1 MTALRDNVVDNL
13 ENSFTEFEQLIDELQ
28 IEDQISNQVTS
39 GPIIAAG
46 VSRNKLV
53 QSASLLNMNDNYR
66 HNLKQ
71 IFFND
76 NINTYSINEILL
88 GDQAVS
94 LKDAV
99 DQVKRAKM
107 QNGAYYSAYSAIS
120 APKFGVIHP
129 VEDISLV
136 ALEEPEGDG
145 IDIADAQMYM
155 TTKAFRYMWFG
166 FGKLTAAQAELIDR
180 IETLEDITPDS
191 IFGNEQNPQG
201 YAQTQSLLNSKKL
214 VYGDGSTF
222 LKMSAFTLTPGY
234 TSTWNSD
241 LKMWLAKPGME
252 TLHNLRVKLEAIEKE
267 KETIAIAAPLSAIK
281 MKKQRVNSLEELQD
295 TKPFTNGYTTLDA
308 RFMGLQQL
316 NPSNK
321 LEQVDPTQIKQI
333 LTSEQDDSQFVP
345 ALNMNIGQIKE
356 AYNDAIS
363 QRVSIKFKDKRNL
376 IFTFDGAMDEIILS
390 KEQGKVTPKLA
401 AFLQYA
407 LSGLK
412 ASQSSSQILEFFSM
426 TDGVQNYNLNNQITV
441 RKFEQLFLTYF
452 SKGVFS
458 ERTPGLGLTLVS
470 DFGNKIYR
478 RVFEIEDGVPVRS
491 EVLRRGAF
499 KGDPNDLLNIDSLTQ
514 SNIGAEGVIVLDR
527 LRHGVMEYD
536 SNGEPTG
543 QRYTEM
549 MMPAHHLSVAKLI
562 QDSPNDAMPDVI
574 SKMFGV
580 RIPSQDNHSAMN
592 IKWVDFMP
600 SYYGSSAMFA
610 RELVEISGADF
621 DIDKVFAQ
629 FKDFYVKDNEFYEYG
644 NKNSLE
650 ENYSDYVR
658 YVNDKVNQSGT
669 VYSEAFLTYD
679 ENLDGAKLENSA
691 TKLEAEKFYKLLGS
705 LNIIT
710 DAGLAEKSLKALQI
724 LGLPITEEQYGNY
737 VEKFG
742 EPYAAPLNNKILDY
756 KYALLG
762 NDAVASGENPIS
774 YAPATLDIL
783 ESTLSTLA
791 EESKLFENR
800 MLEDNIDVDNLVGK
814 IKAFKANKGASI
826 GAAVLPNLYLSL
838 LTEYGIDLKTPI
850 YLNDVT
856 YDSFKY
862 TKENK
867 DKSNQRKQD
876 TISSLITMATDN
888 AKERLFSKL
897 GLNKHALGIVTMMTS
912 LSIPIRTSIL
922 LINNPVI
929 QDLYSQALNKKDKFD
944 PGIEKLVSNTINEL
958 MEVEVGSNLSLKE
971 AINAYDDVT
980 DELLLKSIDFPEE
993 ITDEEKIIILSKFK
1007 ELMQLGSFTEK
1018 MGAPTSLTKGL
1029 GKDMAVVIKKKQ
1041 DIADLLDVDA
1051 PLDLNK
1057 IYNSDTWNSTYV
1069 NLFNELTENL
1079 LPETFLS
1086 SSPVFQEILND
1097 VIDNVDS
1104 RSSTLQS
1111 EDIQNISL
1119 DLLSYLNI
1127 KGYQYNLL
1135 QNGTLNEKTISNEL
1149 IYPGSNR
1156 SIVDVV
1162 NNIKTTLES
1171 KNETN
1176 FFIDNFV
1183 TPLSADA
1190 VDNYSGLNL
1199 AVANTFRNL
1208 SALQKIDL
1216 QSGFAKL
1223 FGSLDTK
1230 DDAQTILNYIMV
1242 KDGLQV
1248 GYQSLLEAIAPFT
1261 LNKFLSH
1268 INTVEQAVR
1277 GDVSFESV
1285 FGLSKDELTK
1295 EFTEGFLESNIN
1307 GSKLWTFE
1315 RSATTGSL
1323 RKGVS
1328 VADNVV
1334 TVNWDAVGL
1343 ERDAIP
1349 NYVRIK
1355 DILGEIKTYKY
1366 DASFQQ
1372 DKRSTYNEID
1382 TYGSNQQTHIGFMFG
1397 PRPTYKEVRNFVKAK
1412 NGQTQEDPS
1421 DFPALMDD
1429 INAIQE
1435 EILKAENVNIEA
1447 TENSIEVQLDP
1458 EANMVNLA
1466 DTALLLEQLGLNQDA
1481 QDQSEMEANVID
1493 NVDTSLPQVD
1503 EVEAQLTLDFEME
1516 LDEQFPT
1523 LTDFWD
1529 TNIQGNKK
1537 AMTKLR
1543 ENNILSLDDFIEE
1556 YNTGIYESEESFLDQ
1571 IKKCNL

>member
-1 MTALRDNVVDNL
+1 
-13 ENSFTEFEQLIDELQ
+13 
-28 IEDQISNQVTS
+28 
-39 GPIIAAG
+39 
-46 VSRNKLV
+46 
-53 QSASLLNMNDNYR
+53 
-66 HNLKQ
+66 
-71 IFFND
+71 
-76 NINTYSINEILL
+76 
-88 GDQAVS
+88 
-94 LKDAV
+94 
-99 DQVKRAKM
+99 
-107 QNGAYYSAYSAIS
+107 
-120 APKFGVIHP
+120 
-129 VEDISLV
+129 
-136 ALEEPEGDG
+136 
-145 IDIADAQMYM
+145 
-155 TTKAFRYMWFG
+155 
-166 FGKLTAAQAELIDR
+166 
-180 IETLEDITPDS
+180 
-191 IFGNEQNPQG
+191 
-201 YAQTQSLLNSKKL
+201 
-214 VYGDGSTF
+214 
-222 LKMSAFTLTPGY
+222 
-234 TSTWNSD
+234 
-241 LKMWLAKPGME
+241 
-252 TLHNLRVKLEAIEKE
+252 
-267 KETIAIAAPLSAIK
+267 
-281 MKKQRVNSLEELQD
+281 
-295 TKPFTNGYTTLDA
+295 
-308 RFMGLQQL
+308 
-316 NPSNK
+316 
-321 LEQVDPTQIKQI
+321 
-333 LTSEQDDSQFVP
+333 
-345 ALNMNIGQIKE
+345 
-356 AYNDAIS
+356 
-363 QRVSIKFKDKRNL
+363 
-376 IFTFDGAMDEIILS
+376 
-390 KEQGKVTPKLA
+390 
-401 AFLQYA
+401 
-407 LSGLK
+407 
-412 ASQSSSQILEFFSM
+412 
-426 TDGVQNYNLNNQITV
+426 
-441 RKFEQLFLTYF
+441 
-452 SKGVFS
+452 
-458 ERTPGLGLTLVS
+458 
-470 DFGNKIYR
+470 
-478 RVFEIEDGVPVRS
+478 
-491 EVLRRGAF
+491 
-499 KGDPNDLLNIDSLTQ
+499 
-514 SNIGAEGVIVLDR
+514 
-527 LRHGVMEYD
+527 
-536 SNGEPTG
+536 
-543 QRYTEM
+543 
-549 MMPAHHLSVAKLI
+549 
-562 QDSPNDAMPDVI
+562 
-574 SKMFGV
+574 
-580 RIPSQDNHSAMN
+580 
-592 IKWVDFMP
+592 
-600 SYYGSSAMFA
+600 MFA
-610 RELVEISGADF
+610 RELIEVSGADF

-705 LNIIT
+705 LNIVT

-762 NDAVASGENPIS
+762 NDAVTSGENPIS

-791 EESKLFENR
+791 EESKLFEDR

-838 LTEYGIDLKTPI
+838 LTEYGID
-850 YLNDVT
+850 
-856 YDSFKY
+856 KY

-929 QDLYSQALNKKDKFD
+929 QDLYSKALNKKDKFD
-944 PGIEKLVSNTINEL
+944 PGIQKLVSLKINEIIFQNKQL
-958 MEVEVGSNLSLKE
+958 DLKGVSLPVS
-971 AINAYDDVT
+971 DS
-980 DELLLKSIDFPEE
+980 LLLDSIDFPEE
-993 ITDEEKIIILSKFK
+993 VSDLENISILSKFK
-1007 ELMQLGSFTEK
+1007 ELITLGSFTEK

-1261 LNKFLSH
+1261 LNRFLSH

-1323 RKGVS
+1323 NVGVS

-1458 EANMVNLA
+1458 EANMVNVA

>member
-1 MTALRDNVVDNL
+1 
-13 ENSFTEFEQLIDELQ
+13 
-28 IEDQISNQVTS
+28 
-39 GPIIAAG
+39 
-46 VSRNKLV
+46 
-53 QSASLLNMNDNYR
+53 
-66 HNLKQ
+66 
-71 IFFND
+71 
-76 NINTYSINEILL
+76 
-88 GDQAVS
+88 
-94 LKDAV
+94 
-99 DQVKRAKM
+99 
-107 QNGAYYSAYSAIS
+107 
-120 APKFGVIHP
+120 
-129 VEDISLV
+129 
-136 ALEEPEGDG
+136 
-145 IDIADAQMYM
+145 
-155 TTKAFRYMWFG
+155 
-166 FGKLTAAQAELIDR
+166 
-180 IETLEDITPDS
+180 
-191 IFGNEQNPQG
+191 
-201 YAQTQSLLNSKKL
+201 
-214 VYGDGSTF
+214 
-222 LKMSAFTLTPGY
+222 
-234 TSTWNSD
+234 
-241 LKMWLAKPGME
+241 
-252 TLHNLRVKLEAIEKE
+252 
-267 KETIAIAAPLSAIK
+267 
-281 MKKQRVNSLEELQD
+281 
-295 TKPFTNGYTTLDA
+295 
-308 RFMGLQQL
+308 
-316 NPSNK
+316 
-321 LEQVDPTQIKQI
+321 
-333 LTSEQDDSQFVP
+333 
-345 ALNMNIGQIKE
+345 
-356 AYNDAIS
+356 
-363 QRVSIKFKDKRNL
+363 
-376 IFTFDGAMDEIILS
+376 
-390 KEQGKVTPKLA
+390 
-401 AFLQYA
+401 
-407 LSGLK
+407 
-412 ASQSSSQILEFFSM
+412 
-426 TDGVQNYNLNNQITV
+426 
-441 RKFEQLFLTYF
+441 
-452 SKGVFS
+452 
-458 ERTPGLGLTLVS
+458 
-470 DFGNKIYR
+470 
-478 RVFEIEDGVPVRS
+478 
-491 EVLRRGAF
+491 
-499 KGDPNDLLNIDSLTQ
+499 
-514 SNIGAEGVIVLDR
+514 
-527 LRHGVMEYD
+527 
-536 SNGEPTG
+536 
-543 QRYTEM
+543 
-549 MMPAHHLSVAKLI
+549 
-562 QDSPNDAMPDVI
+562 
-574 SKMFGV
+574 
-580 RIPSQDNHSAMN
+580 
-592 IKWVDFMP
+592 
-600 SYYGSSAMFA
+600 
-610 RELVEISGADF
+610 
-621 DIDKVFAQ
+621 
-629 FKDFYVKDNEFYEYG
+629 
-644 NKNSLE
+644 
-650 ENYSDYVR
+650 
-658 YVNDKVNQSGT
+658 
-669 VYSEAFLTYD
+669 
-679 ENLDGAKLENSA
+679 
-691 TKLEAEKFYKLLGS
+691 
-705 LNIIT
+705 
-710 DAGLAEKSLKALQI
+710 
-724 LGLPITEEQYGNY
+724 
-737 VEKFG
+737 
-742 EPYAAPLNNKILDY
+742 
-756 KYALLG
+756 
-762 NDAVASGENPIS
+762 
-774 YAPATLDIL
+774 
-783 ESTLSTLA
+783 
-791 EESKLFENR
+791 
-800 MLEDNIDVDNLVGK
+800 
-814 IKAFKANKGASI
+814 
-826 GAAVLPNLYLSL
+826 
-838 LTEYGIDLKTPI
+838 
-850 YLNDVT
+850 
-856 YDSFKY
+856 
-862 TKENK
+862 
-867 DKSNQRKQD
+867 
-876 TISSLITMATDN
+876 MATDN

-929 QDLYSQALNKKDKFD
+929 QDLYSKALNKKDKFD
-944 PGIEKLVSNTINEL
+944 PGIQKLVSLKINEIIFQNKQL
-958 MEVEVGSNLSLKE
+958 DLKGVSLPVS
-971 AINAYDDVT
+971 DS
-980 DELLLKSIDFPEE
+980 LLLDSIDFPEE
-993 ITDEEKIIILSKFK
+993 VSDLENISILSKFQ
-1007 ELMQLGSFTEK
+1007 ELITLGSFTEK

-1261 LNKFLSH
+1261 LNRFLSH

-1323 RKGVS
+1323 NVGVS

-1458 EANMVNLA
+1458 EANMVNVA

>member
-1 MTALRDNVVDNL
+1 
-13 ENSFTEFEQLIDELQ
+13 
-28 IEDQISNQVTS
+28 
-39 GPIIAAG
+39 
-46 VSRNKLV
+46 
-53 QSASLLNMNDNYR
+53 
-66 HNLKQ
+66 
-71 IFFND
+71 
-76 NINTYSINEILL
+76 
-88 GDQAVS
+88 
-94 LKDAV
+94 
-99 DQVKRAKM
+99 
-107 QNGAYYSAYSAIS
+107 
-120 APKFGVIHP
+120 
-129 VEDISLV
+129 
-136 ALEEPEGDG
+136 
-145 IDIADAQMYM
+145 
-155 TTKAFRYMWFG
+155 
-166 FGKLTAAQAELIDR
+166 
-180 IETLEDITPDS
+180 
-191 IFGNEQNPQG
+191 
-201 YAQTQSLLNSKKL
+201 
-214 VYGDGSTF
+214 
-222 LKMSAFTLTPGY
+222 
-234 TSTWNSD
+234 
-241 LKMWLAKPGME
+241 
-252 TLHNLRVKLEAIEKE
+252 
-267 KETIAIAAPLSAIK
+267 
-281 MKKQRVNSLEELQD
+281 
-295 TKPFTNGYTTLDA
+295 
-308 RFMGLQQL
+308 
-316 NPSNK
+316 
-321 LEQVDPTQIKQI
+321 
-333 LTSEQDDSQFVP
+333 
-345 ALNMNIGQIKE
+345 
-356 AYNDAIS
+356 
-363 QRVSIKFKDKRNL
+363 
-376 IFTFDGAMDEIILS
+376 
-390 KEQGKVTPKLA
+390 
-401 AFLQYA
+401 
-407 LSGLK
+407 
-412 ASQSSSQILEFFSM
+412 
-426 TDGVQNYNLNNQITV
+426 
-441 RKFEQLFLTYF
+441 
-452 SKGVFS
+452 
-458 ERTPGLGLTLVS
+458 
-470 DFGNKIYR
+470 
-478 RVFEIEDGVPVRS
+478 
-491 EVLRRGAF
+491 
-499 KGDPNDLLNIDSLTQ
+499 
-514 SNIGAEGVIVLDR
+514 
-527 LRHGVMEYD
+527 
-536 SNGEPTG
+536 
-543 QRYTEM
+543 
-549 MMPAHHLSVAKLI
+549 
-562 QDSPNDAMPDVI
+562 
-574 SKMFGV
+574 
-580 RIPSQDNHSAMN
+580 
-592 IKWVDFMP
+592 
-600 SYYGSSAMFA
+600 
-610 RELVEISGADF
+610 
-621 DIDKVFAQ
+621 
-629 FKDFYVKDNEFYEYG
+629 
-644 NKNSLE
+644 
-650 ENYSDYVR
+650 
-658 YVNDKVNQSGT
+658 
-669 VYSEAFLTYD
+669 
-679 ENLDGAKLENSA
+679 
-691 TKLEAEKFYKLLGS
+691 
-705 LNIIT
+705 
-710 DAGLAEKSLKALQI
+710 
-724 LGLPITEEQYGNY
+724 
-737 VEKFG
+737 
-742 EPYAAPLNNKILDY
+742 
-756 KYALLG
+756 
-762 NDAVASGENPIS
+762 
-774 YAPATLDIL
+774 
-783 ESTLSTLA
+783 
-791 EESKLFENR
+791 
-800 MLEDNIDVDNLVGK
+800 
-814 IKAFKANKGASI
+814 
-826 GAAVLPNLYLSL
+826 
-838 LTEYGIDLKTPI
+838 
-850 YLNDVT
+850 
-856 YDSFKY
+856 
-862 TKENK
+862 
-867 DKSNQRKQD
+867 
-876 TISSLITMATDN
+876 
-888 AKERLFSKL
+888 
-897 GLNKHALGIVTMMTS
+897 
-912 LSIPIRTSIL
+912 
-922 LINNPVI
+922 
-929 QDLYSQALNKKDKFD
+929 
-944 PGIEKLVSNTINEL
+944 
-958 MEVEVGSNLSLKE
+958 
-971 AINAYDDVT
+971 
-980 DELLLKSIDFPEE
+980 
-993 ITDEEKIIILSKFK
+993 
-1007 ELMQLGSFTEK
+1007 

-1190 VDNYSGLNL
+1190 VDNNSGLNL

-1458 EANMVNLA
+1458 EANMVNVA

>member
-1 MTALRDNVVDNL
+1 
-13 ENSFTEFEQLIDELQ
+13 
-28 IEDQISNQVTS
+28 
-39 GPIIAAG
+39 
-46 VSRNKLV
+46 
-53 QSASLLNMNDNYR
+53 
-66 HNLKQ
+66 
-71 IFFND
+71 
-76 NINTYSINEILL
+76 
-88 GDQAVS
+88 
-94 LKDAV
+94 
-99 DQVKRAKM
+99 
-107 QNGAYYSAYSAIS
+107 
-120 APKFGVIHP
+120 
-129 VEDISLV
+129 
-136 ALEEPEGDG
+136 
-145 IDIADAQMYM
+145 
-155 TTKAFRYMWFG
+155 
-166 FGKLTAAQAELIDR
+166 
-180 IETLEDITPDS
+180 
-191 IFGNEQNPQG
+191 
-201 YAQTQSLLNSKKL
+201 
-214 VYGDGSTF
+214 
-222 LKMSAFTLTPGY
+222 
-234 TSTWNSD
+234 
-241 LKMWLAKPGME
+241 
-252 TLHNLRVKLEAIEKE
+252 
-267 KETIAIAAPLSAIK
+267 
-281 MKKQRVNSLEELQD
+281 
-295 TKPFTNGYTTLDA
+295 
-308 RFMGLQQL
+308 
-316 NPSNK
+316 
-321 LEQVDPTQIKQI
+321 
-333 LTSEQDDSQFVP
+333 
-345 ALNMNIGQIKE
+345 
-356 AYNDAIS
+356 
-363 QRVSIKFKDKRNL
+363 
-376 IFTFDGAMDEIILS
+376 
-390 KEQGKVTPKLA
+390 
-401 AFLQYA
+401 
-407 LSGLK
+407 
-412 ASQSSSQILEFFSM
+412 
-426 TDGVQNYNLNNQITV
+426 
-441 RKFEQLFLTYF
+441 
-452 SKGVFS
+452 
-458 ERTPGLGLTLVS
+458 
-470 DFGNKIYR
+470 
-478 RVFEIEDGVPVRS
+478 
-491 EVLRRGAF
+491 
-499 KGDPNDLLNIDSLTQ
+499 
-514 SNIGAEGVIVLDR
+514 
-527 LRHGVMEYD
+527 
-536 SNGEPTG
+536 
-543 QRYTEM
+543 
-549 MMPAHHLSVAKLI
+549 
-562 QDSPNDAMPDVI
+562 
-574 SKMFGV
+574 
-580 RIPSQDNHSAMN
+580 
-592 IKWVDFMP
+592 
-600 SYYGSSAMFA
+600 
-610 RELVEISGADF
+610 
-621 DIDKVFAQ
+621 
-629 FKDFYVKDNEFYEYG
+629 
-644 NKNSLE
+644 
-650 ENYSDYVR
+650 
-658 YVNDKVNQSGT
+658 
-669 VYSEAFLTYD
+669 
-679 ENLDGAKLENSA
+679 
-691 TKLEAEKFYKLLGS
+691 
-705 LNIIT
+705 
-710 DAGLAEKSLKALQI
+710 
-724 LGLPITEEQYGNY
+724 
-737 VEKFG
+737 
-742 EPYAAPLNNKILDY
+742 
-756 KYALLG
+756 
-762 NDAVASGENPIS
+762 
-774 YAPATLDIL
+774 
-783 ESTLSTLA
+783 
-791 EESKLFENR
+791 
-800 MLEDNIDVDNLVGK
+800 
-814 IKAFKANKGASI
+814 
-826 GAAVLPNLYLSL
+826 
-838 LTEYGIDLKTPI
+838 
-850 YLNDVT
+850 
-856 YDSFKY
+856 
-862 TKENK
+862 
-867 DKSNQRKQD
+867 
-876 TISSLITMATDN
+876 MATDN

-929 QDLYSQALNKKDKFD
+929 QDLYSKALNKKDKFD
-944 PGIEKLVSNTINEL
+944 PGIQKLVSLKINEIIFQNKQL
-958 MEVEVGSNLSLKE
+958 DLKGVSLPVS
-971 AINAYDDVT
+971 DS
-980 DELLLKSIDFPEE
+980 LLLDSIDFPEE
-993 ITDEEKIIILSKFK
+993 VSDLENISILSKFK
-1007 ELMQLGSFTEK
+1007 ELITLGSFTEK

-1029 GKDMAVVIKKKQ
+1029 GKDMAAVIKKKQ

-1261 LNKFLSH
+1261 LNRFLSH

-1323 RKGVS
+1323 NVGVS

-1458 EANMVNLA
+1458 EANMVNVA

>member
-1 MTALRDNVVDNL
+1 
-13 ENSFTEFEQLIDELQ
+13 
-28 IEDQISNQVTS
+28 
-39 GPIIAAG
+39 
-46 VSRNKLV
+46 
-53 QSASLLNMNDNYR
+53 
-66 HNLKQ
+66 
-71 IFFND
+71 
-76 NINTYSINEILL
+76 
-88 GDQAVS
+88 
-94 LKDAV
+94 
-99 DQVKRAKM
+99 
-107 QNGAYYSAYSAIS
+107 
-120 APKFGVIHP
+120 
-129 VEDISLV
+129 
-136 ALEEPEGDG
+136 
-145 IDIADAQMYM
+145 
-155 TTKAFRYMWFG
+155 
-166 FGKLTAAQAELIDR
+166 
-180 IETLEDITPDS
+180 
-191 IFGNEQNPQG
+191 
-201 YAQTQSLLNSKKL
+201 
-214 VYGDGSTF
+214 
-222 LKMSAFTLTPGY
+222 
-234 TSTWNSD
+234 
-241 LKMWLAKPGME
+241 
-252 TLHNLRVKLEAIEKE
+252 
-267 KETIAIAAPLSAIK
+267 
-281 MKKQRVNSLEELQD
+281 
-295 TKPFTNGYTTLDA
+295 
-308 RFMGLQQL
+308 
-316 NPSNK
+316 
-321 LEQVDPTQIKQI
+321 
-333 LTSEQDDSQFVP
+333 
-345 ALNMNIGQIKE
+345 
-356 AYNDAIS
+356 
-363 QRVSIKFKDKRNL
+363 
-376 IFTFDGAMDEIILS
+376 
-390 KEQGKVTPKLA
+390 
-401 AFLQYA
+401 
-407 LSGLK
+407 
-412 ASQSSSQILEFFSM
+412 
-426 TDGVQNYNLNNQITV
+426 
-441 RKFEQLFLTYF
+441 
-452 SKGVFS
+452 
-458 ERTPGLGLTLVS
+458 
-470 DFGNKIYR
+470 
-478 RVFEIEDGVPVRS
+478 
-491 EVLRRGAF
+491 
-499 KGDPNDLLNIDSLTQ
+499 
-514 SNIGAEGVIVLDR
+514 
-527 LRHGVMEYD
+527 
-536 SNGEPTG
+536 
-543 QRYTEM
+543 
-549 MMPAHHLSVAKLI
+549 
-562 QDSPNDAMPDVI
+562 
-574 SKMFGV
+574 
-580 RIPSQDNHSAMN
+580 
-592 IKWVDFMP
+592 
-600 SYYGSSAMFA
+600 
-610 RELVEISGADF
+610 
-621 DIDKVFAQ
+621 
-629 FKDFYVKDNEFYEYG
+629 
-644 NKNSLE
+644 
-650 ENYSDYVR
+650 
-658 YVNDKVNQSGT
+658 
-669 VYSEAFLTYD
+669 
-679 ENLDGAKLENSA
+679 
-691 TKLEAEKFYKLLGS
+691 
-705 LNIIT
+705 
-710 DAGLAEKSLKALQI
+710 
-724 LGLPITEEQYGNY
+724 
-737 VEKFG
+737 
-742 EPYAAPLNNKILDY
+742 
-756 KYALLG
+756 
-762 NDAVASGENPIS
+762 
-774 YAPATLDIL
+774 
-783 ESTLSTLA
+783 
-791 EESKLFENR
+791 
-800 MLEDNIDVDNLVGK
+800 
-814 IKAFKANKGASI
+814 
-826 GAAVLPNLYLSL
+826 
-838 LTEYGIDLKTPI
+838 
-850 YLNDVT
+850 
-856 YDSFKY
+856 
-862 TKENK
+862 
-867 DKSNQRKQD
+867 
-876 TISSLITMATDN
+876 
-888 AKERLFSKL
+888 
-897 GLNKHALGIVTMMTS
+897 
-912 LSIPIRTSIL
+912 
-922 LINNPVI
+922 
-929 QDLYSQALNKKDKFD
+929 
-944 PGIEKLVSNTINEL
+944 
-958 MEVEVGSNLSLKE
+958 
-971 AINAYDDVT
+971 
-980 DELLLKSIDFPEE
+980 
-993 ITDEEKIIILSKFK
+993 
-1007 ELMQLGSFTEK
+1007 

-1458 EANMVNLA
+1458 EANMVNVA

>member
-1 MTALRDNVVDNL
+1 
-13 ENSFTEFEQLIDELQ
+13 
-28 IEDQISNQVTS
+28 
-39 GPIIAAG
+39 
-46 VSRNKLV
+46 
-53 QSASLLNMNDNYR
+53 
-66 HNLKQ
+66 
-71 IFFND
+71 
-76 NINTYSINEILL
+76 
-88 GDQAVS
+88 
-94 LKDAV
+94 
-99 DQVKRAKM
+99 
-107 QNGAYYSAYSAIS
+107 
-120 APKFGVIHP
+120 
-129 VEDISLV
+129 
-136 ALEEPEGDG
+136 
-145 IDIADAQMYM
+145 
-155 TTKAFRYMWFG
+155 
-166 FGKLTAAQAELIDR
+166 
-180 IETLEDITPDS
+180 
-191 IFGNEQNPQG
+191 
-201 YAQTQSLLNSKKL
+201 
-214 VYGDGSTF
+214 
-222 LKMSAFTLTPGY
+222 
-234 TSTWNSD
+234 
-241 LKMWLAKPGME
+241 
-252 TLHNLRVKLEAIEKE
+252 
-267 KETIAIAAPLSAIK
+267 
-281 MKKQRVNSLEELQD
+281 
-295 TKPFTNGYTTLDA
+295 
-308 RFMGLQQL
+308 
-316 NPSNK
+316 
-321 LEQVDPTQIKQI
+321 
-333 LTSEQDDSQFVP
+333 
-345 ALNMNIGQIKE
+345 
-356 AYNDAIS
+356 
-363 QRVSIKFKDKRNL
+363 
-376 IFTFDGAMDEIILS
+376 
-390 KEQGKVTPKLA
+390 
-401 AFLQYA
+401 
-407 LSGLK
+407 
-412 ASQSSSQILEFFSM
+412 
-426 TDGVQNYNLNNQITV
+426 
-441 RKFEQLFLTYF
+441 
-452 SKGVFS
+452 
-458 ERTPGLGLTLVS
+458 
-470 DFGNKIYR
+470 
-478 RVFEIEDGVPVRS
+478 
-491 EVLRRGAF
+491 
-499 KGDPNDLLNIDSLTQ
+499 
-514 SNIGAEGVIVLDR
+514 
-527 LRHGVMEYD
+527 
-536 SNGEPTG
+536 
-543 QRYTEM
+543 
-549 MMPAHHLSVAKLI
+549 
-562 QDSPNDAMPDVI
+562 
-574 SKMFGV
+574 
-580 RIPSQDNHSAMN
+580 
-592 IKWVDFMP
+592 
-600 SYYGSSAMFA
+600 
-610 RELVEISGADF
+610 
-621 DIDKVFAQ
+621 
-629 FKDFYVKDNEFYEYG
+629 
-644 NKNSLE
+644 
-650 ENYSDYVR
+650 
-658 YVNDKVNQSGT
+658 
-669 VYSEAFLTYD
+669 
-679 ENLDGAKLENSA
+679 
-691 TKLEAEKFYKLLGS
+691 
-705 LNIIT
+705 
-710 DAGLAEKSLKALQI
+710 
-724 LGLPITEEQYGNY
+724 
-737 VEKFG
+737 
-742 EPYAAPLNNKILDY
+742 
-756 KYALLG
+756 
-762 NDAVASGENPIS
+762 
-774 YAPATLDIL
+774 
-783 ESTLSTLA
+783 
-791 EESKLFENR
+791 
-800 MLEDNIDVDNLVGK
+800 
-814 IKAFKANKGASI
+814 
-826 GAAVLPNLYLSL
+826 
-838 LTEYGIDLKTPI
+838 
-850 YLNDVT
+850 
-856 YDSFKY
+856 
-862 TKENK
+862 
-867 DKSNQRKQD
+867 
-876 TISSLITMATDN
+876 
-888 AKERLFSKL
+888 
-897 GLNKHALGIVTMMTS
+897 
-912 LSIPIRTSIL
+912 
-922 LINNPVI
+922 
-929 QDLYSQALNKKDKFD
+929 
-944 PGIEKLVSNTINEL
+944 
-958 MEVEVGSNLSLKE
+958 
-971 AINAYDDVT
+971 
-980 DELLLKSIDFPEE
+980 
-993 ITDEEKIIILSKFK
+993 
-1007 ELMQLGSFTEK
+1007 

-1190 VDNYSGLNL
+1190 VDNNSGLNL

-1261 LNKFLSH
+1261 LNRFLSH